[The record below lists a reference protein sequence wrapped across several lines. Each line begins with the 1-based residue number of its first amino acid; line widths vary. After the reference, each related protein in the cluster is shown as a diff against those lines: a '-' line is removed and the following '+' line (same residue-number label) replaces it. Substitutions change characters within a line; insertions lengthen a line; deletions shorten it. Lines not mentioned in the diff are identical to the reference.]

1 MKEFTFTKQFT
12 FNEDD
17 IVDIISSAIYD
28 IGYWACI
35 DNDNDVWNNT
45 SNSLPEDR
53 TFEDVFY
60 CILANGDS
68 VRIVD
73 AEGED
78 GEWELTLDKLLKGI
92 QTTINEGRWDGDM
105 DTIDGLVG
113 DIIFQY
119 ALFDEIV
126 YG

>member
-1 MKEFTFTKQFT
+1 MKEFVLTKKFT

-17 IVDIISSAIYD
+17 IVDIISSAVYD

-35 DNDNDVWNNT
+35 DNDTDIWNAI
-45 SNSLPEDR
+45 SNELDDDH
-53 TFEDVFY
+53 TFEDVMY
-60 CILANGDS
+60 TIMERGHS
-68 VRIVD
+68 VVLLD
-73 AEGED
+73 VED
-78 GEWELTLDKLLKGI
+78 DEEVWELTLDKLIKGI
-92 QTTINEGRWDGDM
+92 QMTIDAGRWDGDM
-105 DTIDGLVG
+105 FTIDGLVG